1 MTTAYRHSLI
11 GNHEIR
17 QKHEILQQ
25 SLLIHAT
32 ASSRHQRQRMS
43 VNRVASQESHS
54 TRLRSAPLRS
64 APLRPLATLR
74 STPPLQAQPHQ
85 PHPFV
90 PLSSKILPPTT
101 PLMQL
106 EGDKS
111 RHLLRPGFEVG
122 QRKRSSLSDPLPL
135 TSVNKQVFR

>member
-1 MTTAYRHSLI
+1 MRFAPQASSPPNAIGINSSSANFGRQYDPSHRQVTTAYRHSLI

-17 QKHEILQQ
+17 PKHEILQQ

-64 APLRPLATLR
+64 APLHPPATLR
-74 STPPLQAQPHQ
+74 SAPPLQEPNLTNLILSFLSLQKFSHP
-85 PHPFV
+85 PHP
-90 PLSSKILPPTT
+90 
-101 PLMQL
+101 
-106 EGDKS
+106 
-111 RHLLRPGFEVG
+111 
-122 QRKRSSLSDPLPL
+122 
-135 TSVNKQVFR
+135 